1 MTQWSNKYGPLQQIL
16 FQKSLEILNKK
27 IKMSKKIYILLLVL
41 SISIATKAQL
51 TPALKQSKSV
61 LILNA
66 TAHLGN
72 GTIIENSAI
81 GFVDGKI
88 NLVADARVIRIA
100 SGAYDIT
107 IEASGK
113 HVYPGFIAP
122 NSTLGLVEID
132 AIKSSD
138 EEDEI
143 GTMNPNVRSIIAY
156 TADSKVIETV
166 RPNGIL
172 MAQITPRGGIISG
185 SSSIVQLDAWNWKD
199 AMIKENDGIHMN
211 FPATFR
217 RSGSW
222 FEPGI
227 IEPNKDYAKQILELS
242 TFLSNAKAYL
252 GDSSKERNLVLEAT
266 KGVFD
271 GSQTLFINA
280 NEEKQIIDA
289 VQFAKENGIK
299 KMVIVGGYEAY
310 KTAELLQKN
319 NIGVLLKRVHDM
331 PENEDDDV
339 DLPFKS
345 AKLLTDKGVL
355 VGLENSGAME
365 RMNTRNLPFLA
376 GTCAAYGLD
385 KEQALQ
391 LITSNTAKILGIDAQ
406 CGTLEQG
413 KDATLFIS
421 EGDALDMRTNKLSN
435 AFIQG
440 RMISLETHQTRMN
453 EKYKTK
459 YNQK

>member
-1 MTQWSNKYGPLQQIL
+1 MI
-16 FQKSLEILNKK
+16 
-27 IKMSKKIYILLLVL
+27 SKKIYLLVL
-41 SISIATKAQL
+41 VCSISILTNAQQ
-51 TPALKQSKSV
+51 TPADKQSKSI

-72 GTIIENSAI
+72 GEIIENSAI

-88 NLVADARVIRIA
+88 TLVADARVIRLA
-100 SGAYDIT
+100 AGAYDVT
-107 IEASGK
+107 IDASGK

-138 EEDEI
+138 DENEI
-143 GTMNPNVRSIIAY
+143 GNMNPNVRSIIAY

-172 MAQITPRGGIISG
+172 MAQITPRGGTISG

-199 AMIKENDGIHMN
+199 ALIKENDGIHIN
-211 FPATFR
+211 FPSTFR
-217 RSGSW
+217 RSGW
-222 FEPGI
+222 WAEPGS
-227 IEPNKDYAKQILELS
+227 IEANKDYAKQVLELS
-242 TFLSNAKAYL
+242 SFLSNAKAYL
-252 GDSSKERNLVLEAT
+252 GDNSKERNLVLEST
-266 KGVFD
+266 KGLFD
-271 GSQTLFINA
+271 GNQSLFIHA

-319 NIGVLLKRVHDM
+319 NIGVLLKRVHQM
-331 PENEDDDV
+331 PENDDHDIN
-339 DLPFKS
+339 LPYKL
-345 AKLLTDKGVL
+345 AKLLLDKGVL
-355 VGLENSGAME
+355 VGLENSGDME

-421 EGDALDMRTNKLSN
+421 EGDALDMRTNKLTN

-440 RMISLETHQTRMN
+440 RMISLETHQTKLN
-453 EKYKTK
+453 DKYKTK

>member
-1 MTQWSNKYGPLQQIL
+1 MIQWSNRYGPLQQIL

-88 NLVADARVIRIA
+88 NLVADARVIRLA
-100 SGAYDIT
+100 GGAYDIT

-138 EEDEI
+138 DEDEI

-199 AMIKENDGIHMN
+199 ATIKENDGMHMN

-222 FEPGI
+222 FEPGS
-227 IEPNKDYAKQILELS
+227 IEPNKDHAKQILELS

-266 KGVFD
+266 KGLFD

-421 EGDALDMRTNKLSN
+421 EGDALDMRTNKLTN

>member
-1 MTQWSNKYGPLQQIL
+1 M
-16 FQKSLEILNKK
+16 KK
-27 IKMSKKIYILLLVL
+27 IFILLLVFCL
-41 SISIATKAQL
+41 SIITRAQQ
-51 TPALKQSKSV
+51 TPAPKQLKSI
-61 LILNA
+61 LILNG

-72 GTIIENSAI
+72 GTVIENSAV
-81 GFVDGKI
+81 GFKDGKI
-88 NLVADARVIRIA
+88 TLVADARLIRLA
-100 SGAYDIT
+100 EGAYDIT
-107 IEASGK
+107 IDAAGK

-132 AIKSSD
+132 AVKSSD
-138 EEDEI
+138 DEEEI
-143 GTMNPNVRSIIAY
+143 GSINPHVRAIIAY

-172 MAQITPRGGIISG
+172 MAQITPRGGRISG
-185 SSSIVQLDAWNWKD
+185 TSSIVQLDAWNWKD
-199 AMIKENDGIHMN
+199 AVIKENDGIHLN
-211 FPATFR
+211 FPSSFA

-222 FEPGI
+222 FEPGT
-227 IEPNKDYAKQILELS
+227 IESNKDYVKQITEIAA
-242 TFLSNAKAYL
+242 FLANAKAYL
-252 GDSSKERNLVLEAT
+252 ADNSKERNLIFEAN
-266 KGVFD
+266 KGLFD
-271 GSQTLFINA
+271 GTQTLFIHA

-289 VQFAKENGIK
+289 VQLAKENGIK

-310 KTAELLQKN
+310 KTSSLLQKN

-331 PENEDDDV
+331 PENEDQDI
-339 DLPFKS
+339 DLPYKN
-345 AKLLTDKGVL
+345 AKLLTDKGIL
-355 VGLENSGAME
+355 VGLENSGSHE

-391 LITSNTAKILGIDAQ
+391 LITFNTAKILGIDKQ
-406 CGTLEQG
+406 CGTLEEG

-421 EGDALDMRTNKLSN
+421 DGDALDMRTNKLTK

-440 RMISLETHQTRMN
+440 RMISLETHQSKLNNR
-453 EKYKTK
+453 YKEK

>member
-1 MTQWSNKYGPLQQIL
+1 MM
-16 FQKSLEILNKK
+16 NKK
-27 IKMSKKIYILLLVL
+27 IYLLLLVFGA
-41 SISIATKAQL
+41 SIVTNAQQI
-51 TPALKQSKSV
+51 PAAKQSKSI

-72 GTIIENSAI
+72 GQIIENSAI

-88 NLVADARVIRIA
+88 NLVADASVIRLA
-100 SGAYDIT
+100 KDAYDIT
-107 IEASGK
+107 IEAGGK

-132 AIKSSD
+132 AVKSSND
-138 EEDEI
+138 EGEI
-143 GTMNPNVRSIIAY
+143 GMMKPHVRSIIAY

-172 MAQITPRGGIISG
+172 MAQITPRGGRIAG
-185 SSSIVQLDAWNWKD
+185 TSSIVQLDAWHWND
-199 AMIKENDGIHMN
+199 AIIKENDGIHVN
-211 FPATFR
+211 FPSTFR

-222 FEPGI
+222 FEPGG
-227 IEPNKDYAKQILELS
+227 IEANKEYSKQISELAA
-242 TFLSNAKAYL
+242 FLTSAKAYL
-252 GDSSKERNLVLEAT
+252 GASSKDRNLVLEST
-266 KGVFD
+266 KGLFD
-271 GSQTLFINA
+271 GTQTLYINA
-280 NEEKQIIDA
+280 NEEKQITDA
-289 VQFAKENGIK
+289 VQFAKENDIK
-299 KMVIVGGYEAY
+299 KMVIVGGYEAH

-319 NIGVLLKRVHDM
+319 NVGVLLRRVHDM
-331 PENEDDDV
+331 PLNEDHDI
-339 DLPFKS
+339 DLPYKA

-355 VGLENSGAME
+355 VGLENSGSHE

-376 GTCAAYGLD
+376 GTCAAYGME
-385 KEQALQ
+385 KEEALK

-421 EGDALDMRTNKLSN
+421 EGDALDMRTNKLTN

-440 RMISLETHQTRMN
+440 RMISLETHQTKLN
-453 EKYKTK
+453 DKYKAK

>member
-1 MTQWSNKYGPLQQIL
+1 MIQWSNKYGPLQQML
-16 FQKSLEILNKK
+16 FRKSLGILNKK
-27 IKMSKKIYILLLVL
+27 IKMNKKIYILLLVFSL
-41 SISIATKAQL
+41 SIATKAQL

-88 NLVADARVIRIA
+88 NLVADARVIRLA

-138 EEDEI
+138 DEDEI

-199 AMIKENDGIHMN
+199 ALIKENDGMHMN
-211 FPATFR
+211 FPATFK

-222 FEPGI
+222 FEPGS

-266 KGVFD
+266 KGLFD

-280 NEEKQIIDA
+280 NEEKQIVDA

-421 EGDALDMRTNKLSN
+421 EGDALDMRTNKLTS

>member
-1 MTQWSNKYGPLQQIL
+1 MLMVCS
-16 FQKSLEILNKK
+16 
-27 IKMSKKIYILLLVL
+27 L
-41 SISIATKAQL
+41 SIVAKAQL
-51 TPALKQSKSV
+51 TPAAKQSKSV

-72 GTIIENSAI
+72 GQVIENSAI

-88 NLVADARVIRIA
+88 NLVADARVIRLA

-107 IEASGK
+107 INASGK

-138 EEDEI
+138 DEDEI

-172 MAQITPRGGIISG
+172 MAQITPRGGTISG

-199 AMIKENDGIHMN
+199 AVIKENDGMHLN

-222 FEPGI
+222 FEPGS

-242 TFLSNAKAYL
+242 AFLSNAKAYL
-252 GDSSKERNLVLEAT
+252 ADNSKERNLVLEAT
-266 KGVFD
+266 KGLFD
-271 GSQTLFINA
+271 GSQTLFVNA

-289 VQFAKENGIK
+289 VQFGKENGIK

-319 NIGVLLKRVHDM
+319 NIGVLLRRVHEM
-331 PENEDDDV
+331 PENDDDDI

-345 AKLLTDKGVL
+345 AKLLTDQGVL

-421 EGDALDMRTNKLSN
+421 EGDALDMRTNKLTN

-440 RMISLETHQTRMN
+440 RMISLDTHQTKMN